1 MPKNVIV
8 QCTVYSMS
16 KQTMSTE
23 KINIQRSKRMM
34 RERLS
39 TYQTW
44 RFFFYKLNLEASQ
57 QAPSPCYPW

>member
-1 MPKNVIV
+1 
-8 QCTVYSMS
+8 MS
-16 KQTMSTE
+16 NQTMSTE

-39 TYQTW
+39 LSINLPDLEI
-44 RFFFYKLNLEASQ
+44 FFYKLNLEASQ